1 MVLNRFALTSIAL
14 LCLASGCSAVGQSQ
28 PAQPSPAVAAAPIDG
43 VVALGRLEPEG
54 EVIKLSVPNAQ
65 DSRVDKI
72 LVKEGDRVKANQV
85 IAILQGIERREAE
98 LRDAEADVKLREAEL
113 LKVQQ
118 GESKVSQLSSQEAA
132 IKRLLAQLETSQ
144 IQRQAEIATAQAT
157 LQNAKLTYQRR
168 QQLNQ
173 SGALPTAEVDTAAKD
188 LAIAQANLQEKS
200 ANLAQTVKTLNAEI
214 AQEQSRL
221 QSLREVRP
229 VDVQIAQAQLE
240 KARIAVTQKQ
250 ANIRDAEV
258 RVPISGQILRINTRV
273 GEQVNTQQGIVELAK
288 TNQMYAIAEIPES
301 NIGKVKQGQK
311 AAISSEYASFEGEL
325 KGTVESIGLQVGK
338 KGQAES
344 GGTTPTTDQNARV
357 ITVRVKIDPADSKKV
372 AAFTN
377 MQVRVK
383 LHTAAVTHRLKRP
396 IVV

>member
-1 MVLNRFALTSIAL
+1 MTCHRFAMTAVVL
-14 LCLASGCSAVGQSQ
+14 LLLASGCSSVGQSQ
-28 PAQPSPAVAAAPIDG
+28 PPKPTPSVVAAPIDG

-65 DSRVDKI
+65 DSRVDQM
-72 LVKEGDRVKANQV
+72 LVKEGDRVEASQV
-85 IAILQGIERREAE
+85 IAVLQGIERREAE
-98 LRDAEADVKLREAEL
+98 LRDAEAEVKLREAEL

-118 GESKVSQLSSQEAA
+118 GESKVSQLAAQAAA
-132 IKRLLAQLETSQ
+132 INRLIAQLETSQ
-144 IQRQAEIATAQAT
+144 IQRQAEIATARAT
-157 LQNAKLTYQRR
+157 LQNAQLTYQRR

-173 SGALPTAEVDTAAKD
+173 SGALSTAEVDSAVKD
-188 LAIAQANLQEKS
+188 LAIAQANLQEKEAS
-200 ANLAQTVKTLNAEI
+200 LAQTIKTLEAEI
-214 AQEQSRL
+214 TQAQSQL

-250 ANIRDAEV
+250 ANMRDAQV
-258 RVPISGQILRINTRV
+258 RVPIAGQILRINTRV

-301 NIGKVKQGQK
+301 TIGKVKQGQK
-311 AAISSEYASFEGEL
+311 ATISSEYASFEGEL
-325 KGTVESIGLQVGK
+325 QGMVESIGLQVGK
-338 KGQAES
+338 KGQPEV

-357 ITVRVKIDPADSKKV
+357 ITVRVKINPTDSKKV

-383 LHTAAVTHRLKRP
+383 LHTSAVINRLKLP

>member
-1 MVLNRFALTSIAL
+1 MAPNRFALISIAL
-14 LCLASGCSAVGQSQ
+14 LFLASGCGAVGQSQ
-28 PAQPSPAVAAAPIDG
+28 PAQPSPSVVAAPIDA

-72 LVKEGDRVKANQV
+72 LVKEGDRVEANQV
-85 IAILQGIERREAE
+85 IAILQGIERRAAE
-98 LRDAEADVKLREAEL
+98 LRDAETEVKLREAEL

-132 IKRLLAQLETSQ
+132 INRLLAQLETSQ
-144 IQRQAEIATAQAT
+144 IQRQAEIATAKAT
-157 LQNAKLTYQRR
+157 LQNAQLTYQRR

-173 SGALPTAEVDTAAKD
+173 SGALATAEVDTAAKD
-188 LAIAQANLQEKS
+188 LAIAQANLQEKD
-200 ANLAQTVKTLNAEI
+200 ANLAQTIKTLNAEI

-229 VDVQIAQAQLE
+229 VDIQIAQAQLE

-250 ANIRDAEV
+250 ANMRDAEV
-258 RVPISGQILRINTRV
+258 RVPIAGQILRINTRV

-288 TNQMYAIAEIPES
+288 THQMYAIAEIPES
-301 NIGKVKQGQK
+301 NIGQVKQGQK
-311 AAISSEYASFEGEL
+311 AMISSEYASFEGEL
-325 KGTVESIGLQVGK
+325 QGTVESIGLQVGK

-372 AAFTN
+372 EAFTN

-383 LHTAAVTHRLKRP
+383 LHKATATHPLKRP

>member
-1 MVLNRFALTSIAL
+1 MVLNHFALTSIAL

-250 ANIRDAEV
+250 ANMRDAEV